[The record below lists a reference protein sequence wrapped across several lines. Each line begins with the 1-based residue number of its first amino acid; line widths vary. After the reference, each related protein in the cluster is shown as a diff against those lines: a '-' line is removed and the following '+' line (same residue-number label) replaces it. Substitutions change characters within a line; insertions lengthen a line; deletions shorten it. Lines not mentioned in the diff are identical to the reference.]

1 MPLVFVKDGEKAT
14 IKKVMGTYE
23 VKKHLS
29 DLGFVEGSSIAVISE
44 NLGNMI
50 VNIKECRIALNKE
63 MASKILVE
71 V

>member
-1 MPLVFVKDGEKAT
+1 
-14 IKKVMGTYE
+14 MGTYE